1 MSNSQDEK
9 DSATFLNAIV
19 TNRSPK
25 KLIMAGPGTGKTYT
39 FQMLIDKENRQL
51 GPKAPSSF
59 LVLTFIGALVNDLTK
74 DLRGKARVQT
84 LHAYCRDLLGFNKQ
98 GKKGRGSPEYYPG
111 LASLIKEDWACIK
124 TTSPPQFA
132 KRMRTLSISA
142 EERKFYL
149 ERAAYYDAFADDDTV
164 FRAIETL
171 KGNPRKRLKHSL
183 VLIDEFQDFNVM
195 EAAFIDLLAE
205 GSPIVIAGDDDQ
217 ALYGPLRDASW
228 DHIRKRPKLGY
239 KFFQLPFCRR
249 CPAVIVDAVA
259 DIINQAKDN
268 GNLKGRL
275 PKEFRC
281 FEASARKG
289 KDSDRIYWVRTPV
302 QNAKKNYFGEY
313 IAEVLKSLETAQPDS
328 IKKAQDKGEPVAL
341 VIGRHNYLSEIRSH
355 LKKAGLPTVPPRPRT
370 TARQAAYEILA
381 HDSKSNLGWRIF
393 LSCEREIKKD
403 APPLVADAY
412 RKNAPLV
419 DMIPRKLVKKALA
432 DATPMRREGSVAAA
446 APSFGIECLSIE
458 SSKGRSAPYVFL
470 VGLNSPAKTATK
482 SISDLDICRM
492 IVGLTRTKTSC
503 AILTTERRSTKRGDI
518 EQTPSPI
525 MQWISPPRL
534 EVVERGGSTKG
545 QQ

>member
-1 MSNSQDEK
+1 MSKSQDEK
-9 DSATFLNAIV
+9 DSATFLNHIL

-39 FQMLIDKENRQL
+39 FQKLIDEENRRI
-51 GPKAPSSF
+51 GTKAPDSF
-59 LVLTFIGALVNDLTK
+59 LVLTFIGALVSDLTK
-74 DLRGKARVQT
+74 DLAGKARVQT

-111 LASLIKEDWACIK
+111 LASLIKEDWVCIK

-142 EERKFYL
+142 EERKFYF

-171 KGNPRKRLKHSL
+171 KGNPRKRLEHSL

-195 EAAFIDLLAE
+195 EAALIDLLAE

-228 DHIRKRPKLGY
+228 DHIRKRPELGY
-239 KFFQLPFCRR
+239 QPFQLPFCRR

-259 DIINQAKDN
+259 DIINQAKGN

-302 QNAKKNYFGEY
+302 QSAKDNHFGKY
-313 IAEVLKSLETAQPDS
+313 IAEVLRPLNENPPDS

-341 VIGRHNYLSEIRSH
+341 VIGRHNYLNEIRSH
-355 LKKAGLPTVPPRPRT
+355 LEHAGLPTVPPRPKT

-381 HDSKSNLGWRIF
+381 RNSKSNLGWRIF
-393 LSCEREIKKD
+393 LSCDREIKKD
-403 APPLVADAY
+403 APRFIAKAYKNNAPLADVIPQKLVEKVVADAKAALT
-412 RKNAPLV
+412 RKESDA
-419 DMIPRKLVKKALA
+419 A
-432 DATPMRREGSVAAA
+432 ATPN
-446 APSFGIECLSIE
+446 FGIECLSIE

-470 VGLNSPAKTATK
+470 VGLNSPTKTASK
-482 SISDLDICRM
+482 SISDLDICRL
-492 IVGLTRTKTSC
+492 IVGLTRTKTMC
-503 AILTTERRSTKRGDI
+503 AILSTECRSTKRGDI
-518 EQTPSPI
+518 KQSPSPLV
-525 MQWISPPRL
+525 QWISRGL
-534 EVVERGGSTKG
+534 EVVDRGGSTK
-545 QQ
+545 